1 MCRSPSRPNLPS
13 GHERRPTSSVGRL
26 GLAALAAFAALAA
39 AGCGGGQASF
49 AREAGAGPGAAGT
62 TEGGGGSAGGGK
74 GGRGGSAGGAG
85 GAASGVAGTGAG
97 GDGAAGTSGAGA
109 GGTSGAGAGTGATTG
124 GGGMAGGGTAGTVG
138 TGGGSAGTTGAGGG
152 SGAAGKANGSQCASG
167 TECSST
173 YCVDGYCCA
182 SQCTGLCMR
191 CDLATKGAC
200 LPIADGMDPDNEC
213 PMDSPL
219 TCGDTGSCNGS
230 GACRK
235 YGATTVCNSTP
246 ACDATNSS
254 IVQQKV
260 CNGAGSCV
268 ANTTQSCNGFLCSA
282 GPPVACLT
290 NCTDDTSCVSGGFC
304 SAAACVGTTNLA
316 GNGDLEYGTTFGW
329 QAANGSATLS
339 LATTANGT
347 PPHGGQDAIV
357 ATGRSYYYQGPGY
370 ALPTGPGR
378 YTITA
383 WGLEKDAN
391 YPTMNGVLQ
400 LRIACLNNTNY
411 YVPVQDGGGFGVTM
425 QKGIWTMFS
434 GTVDTTQAGTDCSPT
449 AVPAGMVRSVVVYL
463 NHSNDYCGN
472 GGSGTPCPDLY
483 MDDLVVQVT
492 DGHNLVGN
500 PNFEASATATDGW
513 GVSAGSA
520 VQAVS
525 TTFAHLGT
533 HSLRESSRSTPGTGP
548 KWALPT
554 GPARYNI
561 SFWVQHT
568 GTVAHDLNLQT
579 TYTCSGGSA
588 VTPTP
593 IKTLSM
599 VAGGNW
605 IQLTGT
611 AVLPPANATAGCK
624 MTAAAVYVTQEGTA
638 CGTGTGQVE
647 CPDLYVDDVSITLG
661 P

>member
-1 MCRSPSRPNLPS
+1 MF
-13 GHERRPTSSVGRL
+13 V
-26 GLAALAAFAALAA
+26 ALATAACSGEQAF
-39 AGCGGGQASF
+39 S
-49 AREAGAGPGAAGT
+49 AREAGVAPGAGGT
-62 TEGGGGSAGGGK
+62 IEGGGGSGSAGK
-74 GGRGGSAGGAG
+74 GGRGGSAGGVG
-85 GAASGVAGTGAG
+85 GTASGVAGGGAG
-97 GDGAAGTSGAGA
+97 GNGSAGT
-109 GGTSGAGAGTGATTG
+109 GGTSGSGAGTGGVSGATGGAGAAGRGGTTG
-124 GGGMAGGGTAGTVG
+124 GAG
-138 TGGGSAGTTGAGGG
+138 TGGGSAGTTGTGGS
-152 SGAAGKANGSQCASG
+152 SGAAGKGNGTPCSAS
-167 TECSST
+167 TECAST

-182 SQCTGLCMR
+182 GACTGLCMR

-200 LPIADGMDPDNEC
+200 LPIPDGMDPDNEC
-213 PMDSPL
+213 TMDPPA
-219 TCGDTGSCNGS
+219 TCGYTGSCNGS

-235 YGATTVCNSTP
+235 YGATTVCSSTP
-246 ACDATNSS
+246 ACDGTNSS

-268 ANTTQSCNGFLCSA
+268 AYTTQSCNGFLCSA

-290 NCTDDTSCVSGGFC
+290 SCTDDTACVSGGFC

-411 YVPVQDGGGFGVTM
+411 YLPVQDGGGFGLTM
-425 QKGIWTMFS
+425 QQGAWTMFS
-434 GTVDTTQAGTDCSPT
+434 GTIDTTTAGTDCSPT
-449 AVPAGMVRSVVVYL
+449 AVPAGMVRSATVYF
-463 NHSNDYCGN
+463 NHSNDYCGS

-483 MDDLVVQVT
+483 FDDLVVQVT

-513 GVSAGSA
+513 GVSTGSA
-520 VQAVS
+520 VQNISS
-525 TTFAHLGT
+525 TVAHLGT
-533 HSLRESSRSTPGTGP
+533 RSLHEASRTSPSTGP
-548 KWALPT
+548 KWTLPI
-554 GPARYNI
+554 GAARYNI
-561 SFWVQHT
+561 SFWVQHI
-568 GTVAHDLNLQT
+568 GTVPHDLNLQT
-579 TYTCSGGSA
+579 SYTCAGGSA
-588 VTPTP
+588 VTPPP

-605 IQLTGT
+605 IQLTGA
-611 AVLPPANATAGCK
+611 AVLPPANAAAGCK
-624 MTAAAVYVTQEGTA
+624 MTAASVYLTQEGTA
-638 CGTGTGQVE
+638 CGAGTGQVE